1 VVKVVKAAG
10 PREGTGA
17 AAGET
22 KEREEEVEVEVVV
35 ESSLRVAR

>member
-1 VVKVVKAAG
+1 MEAETAG
-10 PREGTGA
+10 RPREGTGA

-22 KEREEEVEVEVVV
+22 KEREEVVEVEVVV